1 MDGHN
6 CTGNTIHKLVG
17 PALAE
22 KQGHGFAVLIGE
34 EGDGI
39 AFTLHTSPMLVR
51 GSNSLLSFPYSAE
64 ATQLRKVLL
73 ANI

>member
-6 CTGNTIHKLVG
+6 CTGNIIHKLIG

-22 KQGHGFAVLIGE
+22 KQGHGLAVLAGE
-34 EGDGI
+34 EGDGV
-39 AFTLHTSPMLVR
+39 ASYTSSMLVR
-51 GSNSLLSFPYSAE
+51 SSNSLLSFPSSAK